1 IESKLEIFAQPM
13 VMPNETPLALNMNA
27 PEDVDMDFEIGLRPD
42 FEIPALKKATALKKY
57 KVELSE
63 NMMTDEIEKIRKRYG
78 KVEEMTEVSGEG
90 DIIYS
95 TFEPLDADG
104 NEIEGSEK
112 KDDTEVFEKMPLGLQ
127 TELKEKKPGD
137 SITFVPAKICT
148 PEELEA
154 FMKDPLKAGIEAADF
169 SFKMTLTK
177 VGVLQPADLDTN
189 LYVQLFPNDDI
200 KDEAEFTARLKD
212 ELGKEFSRMSEER
225 LNNEIYEYL
234 VHNTTIEM
242 PVDFLKRW
250 LREGQEKKK
259 TAEEVENDFPG
270 FEHQLRWQLIS
281 DKLIADNK
289 IQVSQDDVMSDIKQR
304 VLSYFGMQ
312 TEEDA
317 PWMEEYMQK
326 VAKDEKTLDETYR
339 RLLFDKLFN
348 HLHA

>member
-1 IESKLEIFAQPM
+1 
-13 VMPNETPLALNMNA
+13 
-27 PEDVDMDFEIGLRPD
+27 
-42 FEIPALKKATALKKY
+42 
-57 KVELSE
+57 
-63 NMMTDEIEKIRKRYG
+63 
-78 KVEEMTEVSGEG
+78 
-90 DIIYS
+90 
-95 TFEPLDADG
+95 
-104 NEIEGSEK
+104 
-112 KDDTEVFEKMPLGLQ
+112 
-127 TELKEKKPGD
+127 
-137 SITFVPAKICT
+137 
-148 PEELEA
+148 
-154 FMKDPLKAGIEAADF
+154 
-169 SFKMTLTK
+169 
-177 VGVLQPADLDTN
+177 
-189 LYVQLFPNDDI
+189 
-200 KDEAEFTARLKD
+200 
-212 ELGKEFSRMSEER
+212 EFSRMSEER

-348 HLHA
+348 HLHAAFEIKEETITEDEFFKLADPHALHHHH